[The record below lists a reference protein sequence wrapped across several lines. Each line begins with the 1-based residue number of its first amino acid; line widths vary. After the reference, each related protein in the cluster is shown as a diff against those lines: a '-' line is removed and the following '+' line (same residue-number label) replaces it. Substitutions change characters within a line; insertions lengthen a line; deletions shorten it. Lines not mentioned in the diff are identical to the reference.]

1 MTPERLHQIEELY
14 HAARAKDAKARAAFL
29 DASCGGDEAL
39 RREVE
44 SLLNQPDAI
53 GTVPAM
59 GAPSG
64 GSFFFEDLV
73 GRTLGQFRI
82 VGLLRDGGMAR
93 VYKGYQESVDRFV
106 AIKVLPRQYA
116 NDPRFVERF
125 KQEAHI
131 VAKLHH
137 PHILSVFDHGESDG
151 YTYLAM
157 PFVES
162 GTLAD
167 RLARG
172 PVSLAET
179 SRIIAQVCEALD
191 YAHAQ
196 GIVHRDIK
204 PSNILMDAE
213 GNAFVADFG
222 IATILGNTLHLTQT
236 GAFLASPG
244 YCSPEQLTGGEVGSH
259 SDLYAVGMILYEML
273 TGTAP
278 FHMDGSLASL
288 LKRANSTVP
297 APRIRNSGVTPQVE
311 AVIVKGLAPSK
322 GDRYATGKELAAAL
336 SAALRAID
344 GQDATIVAARDA
356 RPPADAWTKTLKADA
371 STGAA
376 SAPPRR
382 RIPVGVWAAAAV
394 ALVIVAV
401 LAATMR
407 RAERQAP
414 AAPDSG
420 VPIAVAAAPASEQPA
435 NAAPSADVAAE
446 SSASGGR
453 QATPPATVKK
463 TEPGSAAA
471 GAAPVAA
478 RDKATSAS
486 DSSTAKQMY
495 DSPASGENVRPGL
508 KYRIVQQRGSSEAD
522 ADPSTTFHSGDR
534 VRFAFESNIDGYLYV
549 VQAGSSGRW
558 TVLFPNPDAN
568 GGRNAVVRSD
578 EYLVPDNG
586 WFAFDE
592 TPGTEEVF
600 VVVSKQALETL
611 PGFKTPV
618 TRRETVDRSIV
629 TGLQARIQPRD
640 LVLEKD
646 QSLAADGK
654 THQATYVVNRGELA
668 SQVAALIQLTHAK

>member
-14 HAARAKDAKARAAFL
+14 HAARPKEAGARAAFL
-29 DASCGGDEAL
+29 AAACGGDEAL
-39 RREVE
+39 RRDVE
-44 SLLNQPDAI
+44 SLLDQPDVL
-53 GTVPAM
+53 GTVPTVGVPPAV
-59 GAPSG
+59 G
-64 GSFFFEDLV
+64 FFFEDLV
-73 GRTLGQFRI
+73 GRKLGQFRI

-131 VAKLHH
+131 VAKLQH

-172 PVSLAET
+172 PVSSAET

-191 YAHAQ
+191 FAHAQ

-244 YCSPEQLTGGEVGSH
+244 YCSPEQLTGGTVGSH
-259 SDLYAVGMILYEML
+259 SDLYAVGMILYEMA
-273 TGTAP
+273 TGTVP
-278 FHMDGSLASL
+278 FHLDGSLASL
-288 LKRANSTVP
+288 RKRVDGPLP
-297 APRIRNSGVTPQVE
+297 APRVRNSEVTPQLE
-311 AVIVKGLAPSK
+311 AVIMKALAPSK

-336 SAALRAID
+336 SAALRARYAEATVLAS
-344 GQDATIVAARDA
+344 DA
-356 RPPADAWTKTLKADA
+356 PTLM
-371 STGAA
+371 TGAA
-376 SAPPRR
+376 SDSIRR
-382 RIPVGVWAAAAV
+382 RIPAPAWAAAAV
-394 ALVIVAV
+394 AVAIAAA
-401 LAATMR
+401 AATTMLR
-407 RAERQAP
+407 RAGPQAP
-414 AAPDSG
+414 RATTDG
-420 VPIAVAAAPASEQPA
+420 VVATATQAAPAPEPPA
-435 NAAPSADVAAE
+435 SAAPSA
-446 SSASGGR
+446 
-453 QATPPATVKK
+453 
-463 TEPGSAAA
+463 AAA
-471 GAAPVAA
+471 VG
-478 RDKATSAS
+478 
-486 DSSTAKQMY
+486 
-495 DSPASGENVRPGL
+495 SPASGAPPVTPRPAGRNADTPSTLAVASPPAARDDSAPASGVVTAKQLYDAPAGNETGKPGL
-508 KYRIVQQRGSSEAD
+508 KFRIIEQRGTGEAD
-522 ADPSTTFHSGDR
+522 ADPSKVFHSGDR

-568 GGRNAVVRSD
+568 GGRNAIQSS
-578 EYLVPDNG
+578 EAYLVPDNG
-586 WFAFDE
+586 WFAFDD

-600 VVVSKQALETL
+600 VLVSKRALDTL
-611 PGFKTPV
+611 PGFTAPV
-618 TRRETVDRSIV
+618 TRRETLDSSIV
-629 TGLQARIQPRD
+629 AGLRAGIRARD
-640 LVLEKD
+640 LLFEKD
-646 QSLAADGK
+646 QSVAADGK
-654 THQATYVVNRGELA
+654 THQATYIVNRSELA
-668 SQVAALIQLTHAK
+668 NQVAALIQLTHAK

>member
-14 HAARAKDAKARAAFL
+14 HAARAKDATARAAFL
-29 DASCGGDEAL
+29 DAECGADAAL
-39 RREVE
+39 RRDVE
-44 SLLNQPDAI
+44 SLLDQPDAV
-53 GTVPAM
+53 GTLPTV
-59 GAPSG
+59 GALPG

-73 GRTLGQFRI
+73 GRSLGQFRI
-82 VGLLRDGGMAR
+82 VGLVRDGGMAR

-137 PHILSVFDHGESDG
+137 PHILSVFDHGECDG

-204 PSNILMDAE
+204 PSNILMDAA

-278 FHMDGSLASL
+278 FELDGSLASL
-288 LKRANSTVP
+288 LKRAHTPVP
-297 APRIRNSGVTPQVE
+297 APRLRNAGVTPQVE
-311 AVIVKGLAPSK
+311 AVIVKALAASK
-322 GDRYATGKELAAAL
+322 SDRYPTGKELAAAL
-336 SAALRAID
+336 SATLRVMD
-344 GQDATIVAARDA
+344 EQDATIIAARPA
-356 RPPADAWTKTLKADA
+356 RPSADAATKALQSDA
-371 STGAA
+371 TIAA
-376 SAPPRR
+376 EPDPSRRNIRVSA
-382 RIPVGVWAAAAV
+382 WAAVV

-401 LAATMR
+401 LATTMWR
-407 RAERQAP
+407 RAEPEAP
-414 AAPDSG
+414 KASTDSSAPTNAAP
-420 VPIAVAAAPASEQPA
+420 VQPAS
-435 NAAPSADVAAE
+435 AAPSAD
-446 SSASGGR
+446 GG
-453 QATPPATVKK
+453 A
-463 TEPGSAAA
+463 GSAASGA
-471 GAAPVAA
+471 GAGAPPTALENAEPRRTPAASTPAA
-478 RDKATSAS
+478 RDEAAPAAAIV
-486 DSSTAKQMY
+486 TAKQLY
-495 DSPASGENVRPGL
+495 DAPAEGETAKPGL
-508 KYRIVQQRGSSEAD
+508 KFRIIEQRGAGEAD
-522 ADPSTTFHSGDR
+522 ADPSKVFHSGDR
-534 VRFAFESNIDGYLYV
+534 VRFAFESNLDGYLYV

-568 GGRNAVVRSD
+568 GGRNAIVRSD
-578 EYLVPDNG
+578 AYLVPDNG
-586 WFAFDE
+586 WFAFDD

-600 VVVSKQALETL
+600 VVVSKQPLDTL
-611 PGFKTPV
+611 PGFNAPV
-618 TRRETVDRSIV
+618 TRRETVDRAIV
-629 TGLQARIQPRD
+629 NGLQASIRPRD
-640 LVLEKD
+640 LLFEKD
-646 QSLAADGK
+646 QSVAADGK
-654 THQATYVVNRGELA
+654 AHQVTYIVNRSELA
-668 SQVAALIQLTHAK
+668 NQVAAMIQLTHAK

>member
-14 HAARAKDAKARAAFL
+14 HVARAKDAGARAAFL
-29 DASCGGDEAL
+29 DTACSGDDAL

-44 SLLNQPDAI
+44 SLLNQPDAL
-53 GTVPAM
+53 GTIPAA
-59 GAPSG
+59 GGPSG
-64 GSFFFEDLV
+64 GRFFFEDLV
-73 GRTLGQFRI
+73 GRQFGAFRI

-93 VYKGYQESVDRFV
+93 VYKGYQDSVDRFV

-116 NDPRFVERF
+116 NDPRFLERF

-167 RLARG
+167 RMARG
-172 PVSLAET
+172 PVSPAET

-196 GIVHRDIK
+196 NIVHRDIK

-259 SDLYAVGMILYEML
+259 SDLYAVGMIVYEML

-278 FHMDGSLASL
+278 FQLDGSLASI
-288 LKRANSTVP
+288 LKRADSTLP
-297 APRIRNSGVTPQVE
+297 AIRLRNSAVTPQVE
-311 AVIVKGLAPSK
+311 AVVIKALAPSK
-322 GDRYATGKELAAAL
+322 RDRYATGKEFAAAL
-336 SAALRAID
+336 STALLAGD
-344 GQDATIVAARDA
+344 AQDATRVAAGDA
-356 RPPADAWTKTLKADA
+356 PAHAKAWTKTLKVDA
-371 STGAA
+371 SSDAA
-376 SAPPRR
+376 SDSNRR
-382 RIPVGVWAAAAV
+382 RIPAAVWAAAAV
-394 ALVIVAV
+394 AVVIMAV
-401 LAATMR
+401 FAATLLR
-407 RAERQAP
+407 RAEPQAP
-414 AAPDSG
+414 AAATDNG
-420 VPIAVAAAPASEQPA
+420 APIAAPALPA
-435 NAAPSADVAAE
+435 PELPASAVPSGGTGTGSSASGAQAAAPSATVKNAD
-446 SSASGGR
+446 ASG
-453 QATPPATVKK
+453 PPAS
-463 TEPGSAAA
+463 PS
-471 GAAPVAA
+471 PIAA
-478 RDKATSAS
+478 RDEKASPS
-486 DSSTAKQMY
+486 EIVTAKQLY
-495 DSPASGENVRPGL
+495 DAPAGGETAKPGL
-508 KYRIVQQRGSSEAD
+508 KYRIIEQRGTGEAD
-522 ADPSTTFHSGDR
+522 ADPSKVFHSGDR

-568 GGRNAVVRSD
+568 GGRNAIVRSE

-586 WFAFDE
+586 WFAFDD

-600 VVVSKQALETL
+600 VVVSKRALDTL
-611 PGFKTPV
+611 PGFNGAGHA
-618 TRRETVDRSIV
+618 TR
-629 TGLQARIQPRD
+629 
-640 LVLEKD
+640 
-646 QSLAADGK
+646 
-654 THQATYVVNRGELA
+654 NR
-668 SQVAALIQLTHAK
+668 